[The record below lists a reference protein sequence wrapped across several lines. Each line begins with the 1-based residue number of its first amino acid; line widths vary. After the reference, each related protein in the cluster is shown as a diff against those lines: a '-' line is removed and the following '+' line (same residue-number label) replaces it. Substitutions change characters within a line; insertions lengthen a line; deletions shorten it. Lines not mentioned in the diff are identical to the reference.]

1 MIGILFALLVAFG
14 PEGRLTPCY
23 GISFS
28 LSLLMWFSSAGRT
41 APPANQ
47 LCNIHLAQRCCCGA
61 AGCQPL
67 PLIAPV
73 SHVEAR
79 GGKRKKKESE
89 YVVNLSDKLDTE
101 TIGRKKHGRRLISLD
116 CG

>member
-1 MIGILFALLVAFG
+1 MIGILFAVLVAFG
-14 PEGRLTPCY
+14 LKGEADAMLR
-23 GISFS
+23 SF
-28 LSLLMWFSSAGRT
+28 LIWFSSAGRT
-41 APPANQ
+41 APPANER
-47 LCNIHLAQRCCCGA
+47 CNIHLAQLCCCGA